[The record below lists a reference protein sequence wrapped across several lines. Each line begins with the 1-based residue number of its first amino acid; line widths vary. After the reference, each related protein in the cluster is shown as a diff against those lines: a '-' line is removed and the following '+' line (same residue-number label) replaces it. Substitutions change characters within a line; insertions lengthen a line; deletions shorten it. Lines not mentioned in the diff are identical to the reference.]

1 MVEEVRHCGQHQQ
14 RRCFQYAAS
23 ARLWWGCA
31 RFLHVPQV
39 PAPIPLLSPATAESL
54 EPRPALIKS
63 PSDVW
68 YFAKVNLVIFIHLP
82 NWAQLTFM
90 FNWCWLM
97 YIFWLF
103 IEKCRILSRV
113 VERRCLSGLRLLAH
127 LALIWNHIRSRSS
140 FPQKKGSRSTT
151 STSEAATKGSK
162 PHSSV
167 SYSAKKGRK
176 D

>member
-1 MVEEVRHCGQHQQ
+1 MRWCMHTFDLKVLLYVSIFVLQNLMHTSI
-14 RRCFQYAAS
+14 FVPSNTAA
-23 ARLWWGCA
+23 
-31 RFLHVPQV
+31 
-39 PAPIPLLSPATAESL
+39 
-54 EPRPALIKS
+54 
-63 PSDVW
+63 
-68 YFAKVNLVIFIHLP
+68 
-82 NWAQLTFM
+82 
-90 FNWCWLM
+90 LM

-167 SYSAKKGRK
+167 SYSAKKRAKILTSRK
-176 D
+176 KTWRILQAPDWDWFLEKCAW